1 MHLDAIAS
9 YYWYD
14 TETKYKNTIILKE
27 KNPSLISW
35 CIFVTCESQKKTSFL
50 KWESLLVR
58 IPLSLFRVRLL
69 LRHGTC
75 EMSLGMD
82 CKRDGRLNSIL
93 GLEKSE
99 CTTRNLGLGD
109 VLKTSLKTQ
118 KNHYRHKWSIATFSF
133 ATLKT
138 SQ

>member
-1 MHLDAIAS
+1 MVVETHALDAIES

-14 TETKYKNTIILKE
+14 TETKYKNPIILME

-58 IPLSLFRVRLL
+58 IPLSLFGVRLL

-82 CKRDGRLNSIL
+82 CKRGGRLNSIF

-99 CTTRNLGLGD
+99 WWIKGD
-109 VLKTSLKTQ
+109 TQ
-118 KNHYRHKWSIATFSF
+118 KRAM
-133 ATLKT
+133 
-138 SQ
+138 